1 MRKWEVA
8 YRVGVWFLLRT
19 GQLLIWPLAL
29 CSPCRNAEGVAGDL
43 SGGRLGLG
51 LWGHPPGAP
60 G

>member
-1 MRKWEVA
+1 M
-8 YRVGVWFLLRT
+8 WFLLRT

-51 LWGHPPGAP
+51 LRGHPPGAP